1 MVGMAAREK
10 KETKEPKEK
19 LELLVIKAPQ
29 DEMVCLHLEMAQMV
43 IMVVKERGERVVA
56 LLVLLVSQEL
66 LAGGD
71 TLELLADK
79 DLQDLQDLLK
89 RTESGDWQLL

>member
-1 MVGMAAREK
+1 
-10 KETKEPKEK
+10 
-19 LELLVIKAPQ
+19 
-29 DEMVCLHLEMAQMV
+29 MVCLDLEELMGEMVQMV
-43 IMVVKERGERVVA
+43 SVVVKERRERVVA

-66 LAGGD
+66 LAGGE

>member
-1 MVGMAAREK
+1 MAAREK
-10 KETKEPKEK
+10 KETKEPKEM

-29 DEMVCLHLEMAQMV
+29 DEMVCLHLEEQMGEMAQMV

-71 TLELLADK
+71 TLELLVD
-79 DLQDLQDLLK
+79 QDLQEITERVNWRLL
-89 RTESGDWQLL
+89 